1 MKQDAYLEGIM
12 KGVET
17 PDYMPKQAIMKK
29 YVFSFINFFDNM
41 LTSKVIESTLPIL
54 TVAIQEIGGLGWD
67 VEDSDREI
75 NNLDDLKCFMFDC
88 DAMFEIIEV

>member
-29 YVFSFINFFDNM
+29 YVFSFISFHDNE
-41 LTSKVIESTLPIL
+41 LTSKVIESDLDIT
-54 TVAIQEIGGLGWD
+54 TVALNELQAKSWD
-67 VEDSDREI
+67 VTEDGSMSPTLE
-75 NNLDDLKCFMFDC
+75 DLKNFAFNCDC
-88 DAMFEIIEV
+88 MFEIIEV